1 MKEIPLTVERR
12 TAHGKGAAR
21 QNRRDGLIPGVLYG
35 PEIDPVSVAV
45 NERTFRAAMKEAHG
59 TSILNI
65 QMDGKETKAVLR
77 ELQRDPVTNRVLH
90 VDFHAI
96 AMNRPIHIR
105 IPIHCV
111 GLAKGVKVEGGIM
124 QQTMRELD
132 ISCLPANIPDAVQV
146 DVSELGIGE
155 SIHVKDLSLPN
166 VDILVEGKQTVVV
179 ISAPTVIKSAA
190 AEGAAVEGAVAAEGA
205 APAEGTEA
213 APAEG
218 EGEKKAEKKD
228 EKKEK
233 GKEKG

>member
-12 TAHGKGAAR
+12 TGHGKGAAR

-35 PEIDPVSVAV
+35 PEIDPVSVAI
-45 NERTFRAAMKEAHG
+45 NERAFRAAMKEAHG

-65 QMDGKETKAVLR
+65 HMDGKETKAVLR

-96 AMNRPIHIR
+96 AMNKPIHIR
-105 IPIHCV
+105 IPIHCI
-111 GLAKGVKVEGGIM
+111 GIAKGVKVEGGIM

-132 ISCLPANIPDAVQV
+132 ISCLPANIPDDVQV

-155 SIHVKDLSLPN
+155 SIHVEDLNLPN
-166 VDILVEGKQTVVV
+166 VDILVEGKRTVVV
-179 ISAPTVIKSAA
+179 ISAPTVIKSAT
-190 AEGAAVEGAVAAEGA
+190 AEGAAAEGAVAAEGA
-205 APAEGTEA
+205 EA